1 MRKSGSN
8 NYIQLRV
15 EDSNEKRVYVSC
27 WDNQVFTSIN
37 IKGDTQSIQQQMMI
51 HIGNKLKLHL
61 KIIKKKG
68 TGEISSTYYNLINI
82 MAE

>member
-15 EDSNEKRVYVSC
+15 EDSKEQRAYVSC
-27 WDNQVFTSIN
+27 WDNYVFSSIN
-37 IKGDTQSIQQQMMI
+37 IKGDSQSIQQQLMI

-61 KIIKKKG
+61 NVITKKG
-68 TGEISSTYYNLINI
+68 TGEISSTYYNLVNI
-82 MAE
+82 IVD

>member
-15 EDSNEKRVYVSC
+15 EDSKEQRAYVSC
-27 WDNQVFTSIN
+27 WDNNVFTSIN
-37 IKGDTQSIQQQMMI
+37 IKGDTQSIQQQLMI

-61 KIIKKKG
+61 KIITKKG
-68 TGEISSTYYNLINI
+68 QSEMPSTYYNLMSII
-82 MAE
+82 AE